1 MGQSGTFKAQCLSA
15 VQSVV
20 PVEGL
25 GTQSSGI
32 GGFSKVRMFRD
43 LFKLLT
49 VKAGDIVGDWLTF
62 RSLFIERRPLLVSWF
77 SGV

>member
-1 MGQSGTFKAQCLSA
+1 M
-15 VQSVV
+15 QSVV

-49 VKAGDIVGDWLTF
+49 VKASDITGDWLTF
-62 RSLFIERRPLLVSWF
+62 GGLFIERRLFLVSWF